1 MPVQIT
7 NFTSTF
13 WAGLTSGFSSFMNFV
28 PALFGALI
36 ILVAG
41 WFLAKVVGKI
51 VERVLVTLK
60 LEKVADS
67 SRINEYLPQTRKGVR
82 PTLSSMFGTIAKWFV
97 FLIFVQAAAITLGVA
112 PLTGIINSVILFI
125 PNIVVA
131 VAILV
136 AGAWAARL
144 VSGIVETNVA
154 KMNLGRP
161 KVLASLAKYGIFG
174 FAMIAAISQLGI
186 AVQLVNIL
194 FTGLVA
200 SLALAF
206 GLAFG
211 LGGQSVAADITR
223 SWQKKGR
230 SALGP
235 GSVDQSSTTDQHD
248 INEMPMHH

>member
-13 WAGLTSGFSSFMNFV
+13 WAGLTSGFTSFMNFV
-28 PALFGALI
+28 PALLGALI

-41 WFLAKVVGKI
+41 WFIAKLVAKL

-67 SRINEYLPQTRKGVR
+67 SRINEFIPQTRPGVR
-82 PTLSSMFGTIAKWFV
+82 PTLSSMIGTIAKWFV
-97 FLIFVQAAAITLGVA
+97 FLIFVQAAAVALGIA

-144 VSGIVETNVA
+144 VSDIVETNVA

-161 KVLASLAKYGIFG
+161 NVLALVTKFGIMG

-186 AVQLVNIL
+186 AVQLINIL

-200 SLALAF
+200 CLALAF

-211 LGGQSVAADITR
+211 LGGQSVAAEMTR
-223 SWQKKGR
+223 SWMEKGR
-230 SALGP
+230 SRGP
-235 GSVDQSSTTDQHD
+235 GSVDHKPTVDTHD
-248 INEMPMHH
+248 VDTPMHH

>member
-1 MPVQIT
+1 MPIQFT
-7 NFTSTF
+7 NFTSTL
-13 WAGLTSGFSSFMNFV
+13 WAGLTSGFSSFMTFV
-28 PALFGALI
+28 PALIGALI

-41 WFLAKVVGKI
+41 WYIAKLVGKL

-67 SRINEYLPQTRKGVR
+67 SRINDYLPQTQSGTR
-82 PTLSSMFGTIAKWFV
+82 PTLSSLIGTMAKWFV
-97 FLIFVQAAAITLGVA
+97 FLVFVQAAAIALGVA
-112 PLTGIINSVILFI
+112 PLTGIISSVMLFI

-136 AGAWAARL
+136 AGAWAARF

-154 KMNLGRP
+154 KMNLGLP
-161 KVLASLAKYGIFG
+161 NILAVVVRYGIFG

-186 AVQLVNIL
+186 AVQLINIL

-200 SLALAF
+200 CLALAF

-211 LGGQSVAADITR
+211 LGGQTVAADITR
-223 SWQKKGR
+223 SWLDKGR
-230 SALGP
+230 SAK
-235 GSVDQSSTTDQHD
+235 GSISVVESSTDMHD
-248 INEMPMHH
+248 VDSPMHH

>member
-13 WAGLTSGFSSFMNFV
+13 WAGLTSGFTSFMTFI
-28 PALFGALI
+28 PALLGALI

-41 WFLAKVVGKI
+41 WYIAKFVGKL
-51 VERVLVTLK
+51 VERVLMSLK

-67 SRINEYLPQTRKGVR
+67 AQINDYLPKTQIGTR
-82 PTLSSMFGTIAKWFV
+82 PTLSSLMGTMSKWFI
-97 FLIFVQAAAITLGVA
+97 FLVFVQAAAITLGIA
-112 PLTGIINSVILFI
+112 PLTGIISSVILFI

-131 VAILV
+131 MAILV

-144 VSGIVETNVA
+144 VSGIIETNAA
-154 KMNLGRP
+154 KMNLTRP
-161 KVLASLAKYGIFG
+161 NVLAVVARFG
-174 FAMIAAISQLGI
+174 VFSFAMIAAISQLGI
-186 AVQLVNIL
+186 AVQLLNIL

-200 SLALAF
+200 SLALSF

-223 SWQKKGR
+223 SWLNKGR
-230 SALGP
+230 SSVEPTSVGP
-235 GSVDQSSTTDQHD
+235 RTTTGSQDVETPT
-248 INEMPMHH
+248 HH

>member
-13 WAGLTSGFSSFMNFV
+13 WAGLTSGFTSFMTFI
-28 PALFGALI
+28 PALLGALI

-41 WFLAKVVGKI
+41 WYIAKFVGKI
-51 VERVLVTLK
+51 VERVLMSLK
-60 LEKVADS
+60 LETVADS
-67 SRINEYLPQTRKGVR
+67 ANINDYLPKTQHGTR
-82 PTLSSMFGTIAKWFV
+82 PTLSNLMGAMAKWFI
-97 FLIFVQAAAITLGVA
+97 FLVFVQAAAITLGIA

-131 VAILV
+131 VAILI

-144 VSGIVETNVA
+144 VSGIIETNA
-154 KMNLGRP
+154 EKMNLTRP
-161 KVLASLAKYGIFG
+161 NILAVVTRYGVFG

-186 AVQLVNIL
+186 AVQLLNIL

-200 SLALAF
+200 CLALSF

-223 SWQKKGR
+223 SWLNKGR
-230 SALGP
+230 SMEPTSVGP
-235 GSVDQSSTTDQHD
+235 RTTTDPTD
-248 INEMPMHH
+248 VDSPIHH